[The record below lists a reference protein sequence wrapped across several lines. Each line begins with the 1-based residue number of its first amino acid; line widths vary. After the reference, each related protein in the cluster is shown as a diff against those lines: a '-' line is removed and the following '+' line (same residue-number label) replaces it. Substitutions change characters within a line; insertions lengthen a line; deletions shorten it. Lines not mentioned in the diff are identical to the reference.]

1 MRTIVRTTILVALSI
16 ALLGFVFSRA
26 DPEMVVEALLSAQP
40 NLLVFG
46 SLLMF
51 LSYPIRAQRWRY
63 LLRPVEPV
71 GFNSS
76 FRATT
81 IGFAINALLPGRVG
95 ELVRPL
101 VLARREKISASSA
114 FATVVIERLLDLLVV
129 CLILLCFAVS
139 GFQSSSVNEDILVSL
154 RNTLLI
160 LGVLAGAGLGFVFYA
175 AFQPDWNSR
184 LAKRL
189 ILTAS
194 GGFKYRMI
202 VAFQKL

>member
-26 DPEMVVEALLSAQP
+26 DPAMVVEALLSAQP
-40 NLLVFG
+40 NLLVLG

-101 VLARREKISASSA
+101 VLARREKLSASSA

-139 GFQSSSVNEDILVSL
+139 GFQSSSVNGEILVC
-154 RNTLLI
+154 LLYTSPSPRD
-160 LGVLAGAGLGFVFYA
+160 GLL
-175 AFQPDWNSR
+175 SR
-184 LAKRL
+184 MPSSA
-189 ILTAS
+189 
-194 GGFKYRMI
+194 
-202 VAFQKL
+202 